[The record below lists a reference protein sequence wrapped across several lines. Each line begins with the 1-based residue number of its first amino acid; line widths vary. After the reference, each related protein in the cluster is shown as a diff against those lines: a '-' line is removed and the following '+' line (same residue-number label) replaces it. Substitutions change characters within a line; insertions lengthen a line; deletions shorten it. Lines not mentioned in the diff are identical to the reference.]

1 MKHNRRWRVVNLA
14 VPGDFIISSST
25 KILTLTKIRGMG
37 FIIRLFFTWLA
48 VIIAS
53 YILPGI
59 HINDYISALIFA
71 AVLALLNLFL
81 KPVLVILTIP
91 ITLVTLGLFL
101 LVINACI
108 ILVGDY
114 FVDGLKVDNFW
125 WALLFSLVI
134 SVIVSV
140 FESFDKKMNKK

>member
-1 MKHNRRWRVVNLA
+1 
-14 VPGDFIISSST
+14 
-25 KILTLTKIRGMG
+25 MG

-59 HINDYISALIFA
+59 HISDYFSALIFA
-71 AVLALLNLFL
+71 AVLAILNVFL
-81 KPVLVILTIP
+81 KPLLVVLTIP
-91 ITLVTLGLFL
+91 ITLITLGLFL

-108 ILVGDY
+108 VLVGDY
-114 FVDGLKVDNFW
+114 FVQGIKIDNFW

-134 SVIVSV
+134 SVIVSI
-140 FESFDKKMNKK
+140 FESFDKKVNK

>member
-1 MKHNRRWRVVNLA
+1 
-14 VPGDFIISSST
+14 
-25 KILTLTKIRGMG
+25 MG

-134 SVIVSV
+134 SVIVSI

>member
-1 MKHNRRWRVVNLA
+1 
-14 VPGDFIISSST
+14 
-25 KILTLTKIRGMG
+25 MG

-59 HINDYISALIFA
+59 HITDYFSALIFA
-71 AVLALLNLFL
+71 AVLAVLNVFL
-81 KPVLVILTIP
+81 KPLLVVLTIP
-91 ITLVTLGLFL
+91 ITLFTLGLFL

-108 ILVGDY
+108 VLVGDY
-114 FVDGLKVDNFW
+114 FVQGIEIRNFW

-140 FESFDKKMNKK
+140 FESFDRKVNK

>member
-1 MKHNRRWRVVNLA
+1 
-14 VPGDFIISSST
+14 
-25 KILTLTKIRGMG
+25 MG

-114 FVDGLKVDNFW
+114 FVDGLKVDSFW

-134 SVIVSV
+134 SVIVSI
-140 FESFDKKMNKK
+140 FESFDKKMNKN

>member
-1 MKHNRRWRVVNLA
+1 
-14 VPGDFIISSST
+14 
-25 KILTLTKIRGMG
+25 MG
-37 FIIRLFFTWLA
+37 FIVRLFFTWVA

-59 HINDYISALIFA
+59 NITDYISALIFA

-81 KPVLVILTIP
+81 KPILVILTIP
-91 ITLVTLGLFL
+91 ITIVTLGLFL

-114 FVDGLKVDNFW
+114 FVDGLTVANFW

-134 SVIVSV
+134 SIIVSI
-140 FESFDKKMNKK
+140 FESFDKKMNK

>member
-1 MKHNRRWRVVNLA
+1 
-14 VPGDFIISSST
+14 
-25 KILTLTKIRGMG
+25 MG

-59 HINDYISALIFA
+59 HITDYFSALLFA
-71 AVLALLNLFL
+71 AVLALLNVFL
-81 KPVLVILTIP
+81 KPLLVILTIP

-108 ILVGDY
+108 ILLGDY
-114 FVDGLKVDNFW
+114 FVDGMRVDNFW

-134 SVIVSV
+134 SVIVSI
-140 FESFDKKMNKK
+140 FESFDKKVNKT